1 MAARGCHPL
10 GACRLH
16 RERYSQKKRVH
27 GALDP
32 YTLDCRIGMASI
44 EASRRVRNPDA
55 ALALRHARG
64 WLQT

>member
-1 MAARGCHPL
+1 MHHGGAR
-10 GACRLH
+10 ADYIASDIRK
-16 RERYSQKKRVH
+16 KKRVH